1 MANSCCN
8 GTSTG
13 QVRDK
18 LHTDNACIKML
29 VAVIGGAQLS
39 VKSMMEG
46 IGLKGRN
53 NFLTTYLNP
62 AIQEG
67 YVSPLYPQ
75 TPRHPRQRYL
85 LTAKGQALWGEMN
98 GNDGI

>member
-1 MANSCCN
+1 
-8 GTSTG
+8 
-13 QVRDK
+13 
-18 LHTDNACIKML
+18 ML
-29 VAVIGGAQLS
+29 VAVIGEAQLS

-53 NFLTTYLNP
+53 NFLNTYLNP

-85 LTAKGQALWGEMN
+85 LTAKGQSLWGEMN
-98 GNDGI
+98 GKASGGVR